1 MSKKANL
8 VAALHEASGK
18 KPAIVAPQ
26 AAPEAAAQITAATEK
41 PPSRVGKKV
50 IAGHFDPAVI
60 RQIKMLAVNQ
70 DSSIQALLS
79 EALNDLFEKHNL
91 KPIA

>member
-8 VAALHEASGK
+8 VTALHEASGK
-18 KPAIVAPQ
+18 KPASFASTIHPDPP
-26 AAPEAAAQITAATEK
+26 AATTAASEK
-41 PPSRVGKKV
+41 PQSRVGKKV

-60 RQIKMLAVNQ
+60 RQIKILAVNQ
-70 DSSIQALLS
+70 DSSIQALLT
-79 EALNDLFEKHNL
+79 EAMNDLFEKHNL